1 MLSWKRIERQMLFPW
16 NVGQGS
22 PLTLTHHLDGVARL
36 GVVLAIALG
45 DSLNVNALWI
55 YMCVHVYNGL
65 QPSVLSSSPD
75 YGIFPLP

>member
-16 NVGQGS
+16 NVGRGS

-55 YMCVHVYNGL
+55 YMCVHVYSRV
-65 QPSVLSSSPD
+65 QPSVLSSSPNH
-75 YGIFPLP
+75 GIIPLP